1 MRATNHTQG
10 FTLIEL
16 MISVIIMAVV
26 TAQALLLFTTQ
37 HKTYVGH
44 GYVVEIQQDTRLV
57 TELILNDVR
66 MAGFLVPNTV
76 GISGIDGGPNNPDV
90 LCLSDPSVIAD
101 TAITG
106 AVGPLAG
113 ATLGLTLTAGAG
125 TVNLVSS
132 TKDIDGDGDPNDDF
146 LVDSGI
152 IISDG
157 TSHHCARIEGFTGG
171 HPDIDPAPPGGF
183 SIAAGAGRAVPAVI
197 YQLTAAGL
205 TRNSVLL
212 SRHVEN
218 LQVEYAVDTDG
229 DGSIGAG
236 EFPIHDISASD
247 PTLIRGIQLSVLT
260 RTLTKDPGNLSSRM
274 PVAGNHVAGVPDNFL
289 RRRFTTN
296 AVPRNLF

>member
-1 MRATNHTQG
+1 MRATNQTRG

-26 TAQALLLFTTQ
+26 IGQALLLFTTQ

-57 TELILNDVR
+57 TELILSDVR
-66 MAGFLVPNTV
+66 MAGFLMPNTA

-90 LCLSDPSVIAD
+90 LCLSDPSVVDA

-113 ATLGLTLTAGAG
+113 ATLGAALTGGAG
-125 TVNLVSS
+125 TVNLVAS

-146 LVDSGI
+146 VVGNGI

-157 TSHHCARIEGFTGG
+157 TSHHCARIESFTGG
-171 HPDIDPAPPGGF
+171 HPDIDPTPPGGF
-183 SIAAGAGRAVPAVI
+183 NIAAGAGRAVPAVI
-197 YQLTAAGL
+197 YQVTGNGL
-205 TRNSVLL
+205 IRNSVLL

-218 LQVEYAVDTDG
+218 LQVEYAVDTDD
-229 DGSIGAG
+229 DGSIGPG

-260 RTLTKDPGNLSSRM
+260 RTLTEDPRNLSSRM
-274 PVAGNHVAGVPDNFL
+274 PSAGNHAAGATDNFL

-296 AVPRNLF
+296 GVPRNLF